1 MSTPIRPPPKVLF
14 LHDGDSVATYIT
26 NLENAGLQASEA
38 HVDDAVAEALA
49 SSPDIIVLDFDCDGE
64 TVAALQADIRTRD
77 IPVIAL
83 ADLPKAS
90 KAADV
95 P

>member
-14 LHDGDSVATYIT
+14 LHDGGSVAAYIAY
-26 NLENAGLQASEA
+26 LENAGLQASEA
-38 HVDDAVAEALA
+38 HADRAVAEALA

-64 TVAALQADIRTRD
+64 TVAALQADIRTRG

-83 ADLPKAS
+83 AELPSAS
-90 KAADV
+90 RAADV